1 MNKNHWTAYWQT
13 GVMTSLPMDFK
24 KNYDGELATYWRS
37 VVDQLPKQSQVLDVC
52 TGNGAIAMLLQE
64 ISNEKNYGLDITAID
79 ASAIDPQFISQQHPE
94 KVDILKKIT
103 FKGNLKV
110 EDLGGLYPE
119 QFDVVV
125 SQYGIEYC
133 DTQAAAKAVSQVLK
147 PEGQIFFVAHSPE
160 TDIHRFMRGEE
171 GIYSYFDSLELF
183 KTFDAFGQGQLS
195 PNGFKN
201 KLATALASMQ
211 TQLNMK
217 SQPLFQTWAQAMAQ
231 LSQMPNNDLKQ
242 QRDRVHSFVMQYQHA
257 RERAK
262 DMIAVS
268 DKLIS
273 EPEWY
278 RTFESEGLRLVEQGD
293 IMYRQSHNAGHYFH
307 FKK

>member
-1 MNKNHWTAYWQT
+1 
-13 GVMTSLPMDFK
+13 MTSLPMDFK

-37 VVDQLPKQSQVLDVC
+37 VVDQLPEKSRVLDVC

-64 ISNEKNYGLDITAID
+64 ISIEKKFDLEITAID
-79 ASAIDPQFISQQHPE
+79 ASAIDPQFIAQQHPE
-94 KVDILKKIT
+94 KVDILNQIT

-110 EDLGGLYPE
+110 EDLGSLYPE
-119 QFDVVV
+119 RFDVVV

-133 DTQAAAKAVSQVLK
+133 ETKAAAKAVNQILK
-147 PEGQIFFVAHSPE
+147 PGGQLFFVAHSPD

-171 GIYSYFDSLELF
+171 GIYCYFDELELF
-183 KTFDAFGQGQLS
+183 KTFSAFGQGRLS
-195 PNGFKN
+195 ANGFKN
-201 KLATALASMQ
+201 KLATAMASMQ
-211 TQLNMK
+211 SQLSMK
-217 SQPLFQTWAQAMAQ
+217 DQQLFQTWIQAMAQ

-242 QRDRVHSFVMQYQHA
+242 QRDRVQSFVLQYMHA
-257 RERAK
+257 RERAR

-273 EPEWY
+273 DPEWY
-278 RTFESEGLRLVEQGD
+278 QAFQSEGLQLVNHDD
-293 IMYRQSHNAGHYFH
+293 ILYRQSHNAGHYFH